1 MLLNGITGRAVHL
14 YREPYM
20 RSGSPIALRDVA
32 SIARVSEAG
41 YKIAGMDVVPKD
53 WEDVSGE
60 ELAAETIRQVESGG
74 SVILLHDGGGEQHR
88 TAEALPIIISELRA
102 RGYEFVLLADLLGLP
117 RDALMPEAGTVKSA
131 FSRLSFRAF
140 GGGWSM
146 LEAAFW
152 TVLLV
157 GFVRAMLSLLLAVL
171 RRRHEVPEPS
181 AWPTVTV
188 VIPAYNEAS
197 VIGRCIESTL
207 ASDYPNFEVIVV
219 DDGSTDGTWRAAELY
234 QASGQVR
241 LFRQA
246 NGGKAS
252 ALNLALDETES
263 EIVVGIDADSC
274 VHPQAL
280 RRLARHFEDPEVGAV
295 AGRVLVGNR
304 ERLLTKLQSLEYV
317 VAQGVDRRAKEFL
330 NGIPVVP
337 GAIGAWRANAV
348 LEAGIYSDETLTE
361 DADLTMAIIRT
372 GYRVVYEEDA
382 IATTEAPATVRNLL
396 LQRLRWSLGMM
407 QASWKHRRA
416 VREGRGLGLLTL
428 PEIAIFGY
436 LLPLLAPLADLFL
449 LLVAYDWASEALGL
463 RQAVPLDLPH
473 HALLA
478 YLALPA
484 AEIAVIF
491 AAFAFDRQE
500 DRRLLWLI
508 PLQRLL
514 YRPLLYVSVIRAL
527 WRASTGTLAKWAS
540 VTRQGH
546 TYDLARIA

>member
-1 MLLNGITGRAVHL
+1 
-14 YREPYM
+14 
-20 RSGSPIALRDVA
+20 
-32 SIARVSEAG
+32 
-41 YKIAGMDVVPKD
+41 
-53 WEDVSGE
+53 
-60 ELAAETIRQVESGG
+60 
-74 SVILLHDGGGEQHR
+74 
-88 TAEALPIIISELRA
+88 
-102 RGYEFVLLADLLGLP
+102 
-117 RDALMPEAGTVKSA
+117 
-131 FSRLSFRAF
+131 
-140 GGGWSM
+140 
-146 LEAAFW
+146 
-152 TVLLV
+152 
-157 GFVRAMLSLLLAVL
+157 
-171 RRRHEVPEPS
+171 
-181 AWPTVTV
+181 
-188 VIPAYNEAS
+188 
-197 VIGRCIESTL
+197 
-207 ASDYPNFEVIVV
+207 
-219 DDGSTDGTWRAAELY
+219 
-234 QASGQVR
+234 
-241 LFRQA
+241 
-246 NGGKAS
+246 
-252 ALNLALDETES
+252 
-263 EIVVGIDADSC
+263 
-274 VHPQAL
+274 
-280 RRLARHFEDPEVGAV
+280 
-295 AGRVLVGNR
+295 
-304 ERLLTKLQSLEYV
+304 
-317 VAQGVDRRAKEFL
+317 
-330 NGIPVVP
+330 VP